1 MIKIIVNEKEP
12 IEKAL
17 KKFKRKVEQ
26 SVILKELRKR
36 EFFLKP
42 SIKKKLKER
51 TAYARTRKREKRLS
65 QNFFSLIKSN

>member
-1 MIKIIVNEKEP
+1 MIKVVINEKEP

-42 SIKKKLKER
+42 SIRRKLKER
-51 TAYARTRKREKRLS
+51 AAYARSRKREKRLS
-65 QNFFSLIKSN
+65 HNFFS

>member
-1 MIKIIVNEKEP
+1 MINEKEP

-42 SIKKKLKER
+42 SIKRKLKER
-51 TAYARTRKREKRLS
+51 AAYARSRKREKRLS
-65 QNFFSLIKSN
+65 TNFFS

>member
-1 MIKIIVNEKEP
+1 MLIKVVINEKEP

-42 SIKKKLKER
+42 SIKRKLKER
-51 TAYARTRKREKRLS
+51 AAYARSRKREKRMS
-65 QNFFSLIKSN
+65 HNFFL

>member
-1 MIKIIVNEKEP
+1 LIKVIINEKEP

-42 SIKKKLKER
+42 SIKRKLKER
-51 TAYARTRKREKRLS
+51 AAHARSRKREKRLS
-65 QNFFSLIKSN
+65 NNFFS

>member
-1 MIKIIVNEKEP
+1 LIKVVINEKEP

-26 SVILKELRKR
+26 SVVLKELRKR

-42 SIKKKLKER
+42 SIKRKLKER
-51 TAYARTRKREKRLS
+51 AAYARSKKREKRMS
-65 QNFFSLIKSN
+65 HNFFS

>member
-1 MIKIIVNEKEP
+1 MLIKVVINEKEP

-26 SVILKELRKR
+26 SVVLKELRKR

-42 SIKKKLKER
+42 SIKRKLKER
-51 TAYARTRKREKRLS
+51 AAYARSRKREKRTS
-65 QNFFSLIKSN
+65 HNFFL

>member
-1 MIKIIVNEKEP
+1 LIKVIINEKEP

-36 EFFLKP
+36 EFFIKP
-42 SIKKKLKER
+42 SIKRKLKER
-51 TAYARTRKREKRLS
+51 AAYARARKREKRLS
-65 QNFFSLIKSN
+65 HNFFS

>member
-1 MIKIIVNEKEP
+1 LIKVIINEKES

-51 TAYARTRKREKRLS
+51 AAYARSKKREKRLS
-65 QNFFSLIKSN
+65 NNFFS

>member
-1 MIKIIVNEKEP
+1 LIKVIINEKEP

-42 SIKKKLKER
+42 SIKKKLKQR
-51 TAYARTRKREKRLS
+51 AAYARSRKREKRLS
-65 QNFFSLIKSN
+65 HNFFS

>member
-1 MIKIIVNEKEP
+1 MIKVIINEKES

-51 TAYARTRKREKRLS
+51 AAYARSKKREKRLS
-65 QNFFSLIKSN
+65 NNFFS